1 MSKSRAAVLVTLLAG
16 AAALQ
21 SAGAAP
27 PSTPDG
33 HTIYQQHCAMCHEGQ
48 VPKAP
53 HSVTFSMLGPH
64 TILTALTDGVMKA
77 QGSLLTDAERRSVA
91 ETLGG
96 RRLDAAQDPP
106 PPRCDAARSSL
117 DLARP
122 PQLDGWGMTAEN
134 TRFVA
139 ADIAGIP
146 AASVGRL
153 QLDWA
158 FAFPGATRAR
168 SQPTVAG
175 GSIFVG
181 SQDGTVY
188 ALDFA
193 TGCVRWTFAA
203 DSEVRSSPIVEPWRA
218 GDANARP
225 KVYVGDF
232 KGNAYALDAASG
244 ALVWKHLVDDHPN
257 VTITGSPRLHAGR
270 LYVPMSSSEWAAAA
284 NPTYECCTFRGG
296 VAALDAATG
305 REIWKGY
312 TIVEP
317 AQLIDGANAAGARR
331 FHPAGAPVW
340 NSPTID
346 AGRNRLYVGTGEA
359 YTSPAAGTSDAVIA
373 FDLSTGRQLWHYQ
386 SLAGDAWNM
395 ACFIGGGPNCPQE
408 NGPDLDIGAS
418 PVLLSLPD
426 GRDVVV
432 AGQKSADVFALDPDT
447 GRLLWKT
454 RTGRGGYAGGVH
466 WGLAA
471 AGTTVF
477 APSADTLFL
486 PTDVNR
492 GIAKPGLFAL
502 DAATGRQLW
511 YTAAPDL
518 CPAELKPACDPGL
531 SAAVTAMPGVV
542 FAGGFDGR
550 LRAYGSS
557 DGRVLWE
564 YDTNREFVAS
574 SGAKAHGGS
583 IESAGPVV
591 VDGALL
597 VNSGY
602 LFGGRMPGNVL
613 LKFSAGAA
621 EPVR

>member
-1 MSKSRAAVLVTLLAG
+1 
-16 AAALQ
+16 
-21 SAGAAP
+21 
-27 PSTPDG
+27 
-33 HTIYQQHCAMCHEGQ
+33 
-48 VPKAP
+48 
-53 HSVTFSMLGPH
+53 
-64 TILTALTDGVMKA
+64 
-77 QGSLLTDAERRSVA
+77 
-91 ETLGG
+91 
-96 RRLDAAQDPP
+96 
-106 PPRCDAARSSL
+106 
-117 DLARP
+117 
-122 PQLDGWGMTAEN
+122 
-134 TRFVA
+134 
-139 ADIAGIP
+139 
-146 AASVGRL
+146 
-153 QLDWA
+153 
-158 FAFPGATRAR
+158 
-168 SQPTVAG
+168 
-175 GSIFVG
+175 
-181 SQDGTVY
+181 
-188 ALDFA
+188 
-193 TGCVRWTFAA
+193 
-203 DSEVRSSPIVEPWRA
+203 
-218 GDANARP
+218 
-225 KVYVGDF
+225 
-232 KGNAYALDAASG
+232 
-244 ALVWKHLVDDHPN
+244 
-257 VTITGSPRLHAGR
+257 
-270 LYVPMSSSEWAAAA
+270 MSSSEWAAAA

-317 AQLIDGANAAGARR
+317 AQLIDGPNAAGARR